1 MASWRT
7 KRGLVG
13 RRMIQ
18 TRNTTKRTRAMKT
31 AMMDNMRW
39 SLALSWSWWPQSFEL
54 MAAFTGGGSGGL
66 GKEGT
71 FSGGTENSSW

>member
-1 MASWRT
+1 
-7 KRGLVG
+7 
-13 RRMIQ
+13 
-18 TRNTTKRTRAMKT
+18 MKT